1 MRRIRPDGI
10 MGASKD
16 PSTMLS
22 SIATTADDTRF
33 DVRDVPCQV
42 KHPQIMQRWFALPV
56 GAHFVLVNDH
66 DPVPLYYQFNAL
78 FPEAFTWEYLEHGPE
93 VFQIKI
99 TKVAAVAPREEIRSP
114 CAPAATVPAVPGKL
128 DVRGLMPPEPMV
140 RILAALAQVSAG
152 DRLQARTDRRPV
164 HLLAEIEARGFRQQS
179 EEQPDGSW
187 LTTIERA

>member
-1 MRRIRPDGI
+1 

-16 PSTMLS
+16 PATMFS
-22 SIATTADDTRF
+22 SIATTSDDPRF
-33 DVRDVPCQV
+33 DVRDIPCQV

-56 GAHFVLVNDH
+56 GAHFVLINDH
-66 DPVPLYYQFNAL
+66 DPAPLYYQFNAL

-99 TKVAAVAPREEIRSP
+99 TKVAAVTPREEIHSP
-114 CAPAATVPAVPGKL
+114 CAPAAPGEL

-140 RILAALAQVSAG
+140 RILAALAQVCAG

-179 EEQPDGSW
+179 DEQPDGSW
-187 LTTIERA
+187 LTTIELA

>member
-1 MRRIRPDGI
+1 MF
-10 MGASKD
+10 S
-16 PSTMLS
+16 ST
-22 SIATTADDTRF
+22 ATTADDPRF
-33 DVRDVPCQV
+33 DVREVPCQV

-78 FPEAFTWEYLEHGPE
+78 FSEAFTWEYLERGPDI
-93 VFQIKI
+93 FQIKI
-99 TKVAAVAPREEIRSP
+99 TKVTAVAPREEIHSP
-114 CAPAATVPAVPGKL
+114 CAPAVPVPAVAGEL
-128 DVRGLMPPEPMV
+128 DVRGLMPPELMV
-140 RILAALAQVSAG
+140 RILPALAQVSAG

-187 LTTIERA
+187 LTTIELA